1 MDLSKIK
8 SYTQE
13 EFIKLLDKLCS
24 DYYNNIDL
32 KEKVNDKT
40 YDKLVELYEKKFNI
54 KYSKIGSYPIGIK
67 AKLPYYMGSL
77 DKVKT
82 QHLLDLWL
90 NRNDYTSDIVV
101 MDKIDGISVLY
112 YNSEN
117 TDKFNPSWEADKLY
131 KRGDGTIGSDI
142 SYLIKYLNL
151 PKIKNIAIRGELV
164 IFEEDFQKYKNG
176 DENISNARSTIS
188 GITNSKD
195 INLDLLKM
203 CKFIA
208 YQYLDNTKR
217 EIKKSEQLKKII
229 NLGFSVPNYKIVKN
243 ITSSEKRE
251 NINLEVLQKIITE
264 YKKKSK
270 YKIDGLVLV
279 IDKESELIINK
290 NPKNSIAFKE
300 EDDGVITKVIN
311 VEWNIS
317 KNGLLK
323 PKVQVETV
331 EIDDVKITYA
341 TAHNAKFVVD
351 NGIGKNATIEITRS
365 GKVIPYI
372 KKVIN
377 SVDPDLPDKK
387 LNWTWN
393 KTNVDIILN
402 DFNNDDMKKKRI
414 VDFFKQLDAKF
425 LGEKTIDK
433 LYNHGFDNLKKLFNI
448 TIEELISIEGIKKK
462 SAEKIRNSIISSIQ
476 NVNLSKLM
484 SASGIFGSGFG
495 EKKISLII
503 NKYPNILEIDINNL
517 KINQIKGMKKMSDQF
532 INNLPNFIKFL
543 KDHPEI
549 TINNE
554 NIEIIIEDE
563 LSHDEKKLSASRDGA
578 KVINKSLKDQIIVFT
593 GIRPDKTLEQKI
605 IKFGG
610 KITSAISGKTTM
622 LITKGKDE
630 LSTKEKKA
638 QEKGIKIMKYDD
650 FISEFI
656 NSD

>member
-1 MDLSKIK
+1 MDLLFNSNNFNQK
-8 SYTQE
+8 
-13 EFIKLLDKLCS
+13 EFLQLLDKLCN
-24 DYYNNIDL
+24 DYYNNTDL
-32 KEKVNDKT
+32 KETVDDKI
-40 YDKLVELYEKKFNI
+40 YDKLVEMYEKKFNT

-112 YNSEN
+112 YNNEN
-117 TDKFNPSWEADKLY
+117 TDKLY

-151 PKIKNIAIRGELV
+151 PKIKNMAIRGELV
-164 IFEEDFQKYKNG
+164 IFEEDFEKYKNG
-176 DENISNARSTIS
+176 DENISNARSTVS
-188 GITNSKD
+188 GITNSKN
-195 INLDLLKM
+195 INIDLLKM
-203 CKFIA
+203 CRFIA
-208 YQYLDNTKR
+208 YQYLDDTKR

-229 NLGFSVPNYKIVKN
+229 NLGFSVPNYQIIKTN
-243 ITSSEKRE
+243 GKRE

-351 NGIGKNATIEITRS
+351 NGIGKNATIEIIRS

-377 SVDPDLPDKK
+377 SVDPDLPDEK

-433 LYNHGFDNLKKLFNI
+433 LYNHGFNTFKKLFNI

-462 SAEKIRNSIISSIQ
+462 SAEKIKNSIISSIQ

-532 INNLPNFIKFL
+532 IDNLPNFIKFL

-554 NIEIIIEDE
+554 NIEIIIEEE
-563 LSHDEKKLSASRDGA
+563 LSTSHDDKKLSASYEGS
-578 KVINKSLKDQIIVFT
+578 KLINKSLKDQIIVFT

-656 NSD
+656 NDF